1 MLDKGGDTITKKKK
15 SREKNNVGYQV
26 KIWEI
31 DNLMN
36 KYENLS
42 KWIEEVIDF
51 EIDKTENK
59 YQEYPQKKK
68 IIE

>member
-1 MLDKGGDTITKKKK
+1 M
-15 SREKNNVGYQV
+15 GYQV